1 MVLPL
6 LLWKKT
12 VAIVTAALLY
22 PLLSPQLFPR
32 TASCL
37 GTENS
42 PHGKKLH
49 CPEDNVC
56 NLRQSAI
63 RAAGIHARA

>member
-12 VAIVTAALLY
+12 VVIVTAALLY
-22 PLLSPQLFPR
+22 PLLSPQLFQR

-42 PHGKKLH
+42 PHGKMLH
-49 CPEDNVC
+49 SPEGNVC
-56 NLRQSAI
+56 NHRRSAI
-63 RAAGIHARA
+63 RAAGIHPSA